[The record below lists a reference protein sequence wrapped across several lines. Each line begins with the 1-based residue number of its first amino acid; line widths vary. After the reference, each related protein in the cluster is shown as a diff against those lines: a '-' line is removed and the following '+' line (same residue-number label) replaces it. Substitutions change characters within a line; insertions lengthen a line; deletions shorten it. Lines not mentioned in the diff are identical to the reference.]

1 MTERRSTVSYDKGPA
16 ALWLVRMDFSEAV
29 RVVAERSVEFVM
41 WRTVGAEGAS
51 VLGFCFERCA
61 VYQLNLNQLIIVVEL
76 IAFLPFHGPA
86 GMPEMIVKVVKM
98 FRHFIVLFLLDKAQD
113 SIDLCAI
120 NTFISLFPQQCYFP
134 SYWLLFLIN
143 LCLTSKV

>member
-16 ALWLVRMDFSEAV
+16 GLWLVRMGFSEAV
-29 RVVAERSVEFVM
+29 QAEAERSVGFVM
-41 WRTVGAEGAS
+41 WRTLGGEGTSVRILLWTLCCLPAELKLAYNCGRINCIS
-51 VLGFCFERCA
+51 S
-61 VYQLNLNQLIIVVEL
+61 
-76 IAFLPFHGPA
+76 FHGHA
-86 GMPEMIVKVVKM
+86 STPEMIVKVVKM